1 MTHKLPSRSLPSRSL
16 PYHALRLIHEYSKPL
31 TRPDWRKSK
40 PIITSYKLYISAHF
54 KCKYTQLM
62 FNLLLNIIETDWYYL
77 YMNVN
82 YNGLNNVFIKLD
94 SLMKIDGIKEA
105 LINYESTHI

>member
-1 MTHKLPSRSLPSRSL
+1 
-16 PYHALRLIHEYSKPL
+16 
-31 TRPDWRKSK
+31 
-40 PIITSYKLYISAHF
+40 
-54 KCKYTQLM
+54 M

>member
-1 MTHKLPSRSLPSRSL
+1 MLPVRAISLIS
-16 PYHALRLIHEYSKPL
+16 EYSKPL
-31 TRPDWRKSK
+31 TRTDWRQSK
-40 PIITSYKLYISAHF
+40 PIISSYKLYISAHF

-82 YNGLNNVFIKLD
+82 YNGLNNVCIHID

-105 LINYESTHI
+105 LINYESTHR